1 MHISQVKCI
10 RRGVVPG
17 GAGGAMALA
26 DQLTLSQPK
35 GADYAHQIILA
46 LPDFQTF
53 PRPCKVLTL
62 QHDGKSKCRSQ
73 FNF

>member
-17 GAGGAMALA
+17 GTGGAMALA

-35 GADYAHQIILA
+35 GADYAHNITHTAYI
-46 LPDFQTF
+46 
-53 PRPCKVLTL
+53 
-62 QHDGKSKCRSQ
+62 
-73 FNF
+73 